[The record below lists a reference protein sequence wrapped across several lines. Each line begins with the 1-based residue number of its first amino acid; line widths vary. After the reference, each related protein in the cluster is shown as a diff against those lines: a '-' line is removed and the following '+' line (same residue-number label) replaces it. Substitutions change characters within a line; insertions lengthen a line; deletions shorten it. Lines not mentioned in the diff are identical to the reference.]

1 MDLVSFAFLTLTR
14 NLVTRTNMKIHEFD
28 ECCCG
33 CSLRTGTKIIGFI
46 SMLIEIG
53 VFVLAVIKM
62 KYNFNIDNEIE
73 EMLTNDS
80 IDPIISLGVGMA
92 AAACV
97 LIAAWKDR
105 RPMLLVPWL
114 VLEGSTLP
122 VMIGNSIYFG
132 TLLTIRMGTS
142 TGMAFLAVSLL
153 ATAICFYFWL
163 VVFNYYFEMKTS
175 NDMIPDE
182 KSPLIDY
189 EYVEKNVIIV

>member
-1 MDLVSFAFLTLTR
+1 MIAF
-14 NLVTRTNMKIHEFD
+14 V
-28 ECCCG
+28 
-33 CSLRTGTKIIGFI
+33 
-46 SMLIEIG
+46 
-53 VFVLAVIKM
+53 
-62 KYNFNIDNEIE
+62 EIE

-153 ATAICFYFWL
+153 ATGTRLKVSLAI
-163 VVFNYYFEMKTS
+163 
-175 NDMIPDE
+175 
-182 KSPLIDY
+182 
-189 EYVEKNVIIV
+189 

>member
-1 MDLVSFAFLTLTR
+1 
-14 NLVTRTNMKIHEFD
+14 MKIHEFD

-53 VFVLAVIKM
+53 VFVLAIIKM
-62 KYNFNIDNEIE
+62 KFNFNIDNEIE

-97 LIAAWKDR
+97 VIAAWKDR

-182 KSPLIDY
+182 KSPLMDY
-189 EYVEKNVIIV
+189 EYVDKNLIIV